1 MNKYKSLKDH
11 VYEYISEQINNGS
24 LKPNEKI
31 NEKEIS
37 EKLDIS
43 RTPIR
48 EGLIKLVNEGLL
60 EKKPRKGFIVKEVK
74 EKTVKEVYQII
85 GVLEGLAVSLSI
97 ENINKEDIK
106 EMKKLVDKMNIAIKY
121 KDYKEYY
128 NLQTQF
134 HRLYI
139 KKSNNE
145 KLLEILDS
153 LKKIFIKKNYYN
165 KNNNSNIQK
174 ALTQTNKEHEK
185 IIELIKNNK
194 EKKLKNFLK
203 NTHWSNEFAKLDS
216 FEK

>member
-31 NEKEIS
+31 NEKDIS

-85 GVLEGLAVSLSI
+85 GVLEGLAISLSLK
-97 ENINKEDIK
+97 NINKEDIK
-106 EMKKLVDKMNIAIKY
+106 EMEKLVDKMNIAIKY
-121 KDYKEYY
+121 EDHKEYY

-165 KNNNSNIQK
+165 ENKNSKIQK